1 MLSFRRTLVGV
12 LALTSW
18 SCGST
23 QPDAAQQVAQIV
35 VQPSTPTLAIDAQ
48 LPLQALVQN
57 EAGELVPE
65 ASVTWTVENPTVAS
79 VTEAGVVKGLALGTT
94 QVAANAR
101 GKSGIAT
108 VTVQRTPV
116 ASVIVLPAT
125 STAGKGSTLRLTAVA
140 YDAGQNVLP
149 SRGMIWTSNNT
160 SVATVD
166 GTGLVTAKEK
176 GTALI
181 TATSEGKSGS
191 SEITVAPGAVSRVFV
206 TPNPLAMV
214 TGDKQPLVVAAQDAT
229 GTVISGHLPVWV
241 SSDTRVATV
250 SSGEVTAVGA
260 GTATISATVENV
272 TGSTSVTVTNPPV
285 GTVSVAPATVIVGQ
299 KVLLTATV
307 TDTKGNVVTDR
318 VVTWSLA
325 AGSNPLVASVN
336 ASTGEVTGLLPGSV
350 TVTATS
356 EGKSGSALVTVTLAP
371 VATVS
376 ISPSSRSVVQN
387 AAATLT
393 ATTKDAL
400 GGTLTGRTVTWQTSD
415 ATIASLSTTSGSS
428 VQVTGGVTGTATITA
443 TSEGKSGT
451 ATVTVTAGTVSK
463 VRLTLSPSTMKDNQ
477 SATATAV
484 VLDANDQPLQ
494 GRTVNWT
501 ATAPASITPSSST
514 TSVGANSV
522 ATATVTS
529 TNIIFTAKPDIKA
542 ESGGKSDTKT
552 LTVQP

>member
-1 MLSFRRTLVGV
+1 
-12 LALTSW
+12 
-18 SCGST
+18 
-23 QPDAAQQVAQIV
+23 
-35 VQPSTPTLAIDAQ
+35 
-48 LPLQALVQN
+48 
-57 EAGELVPE
+57 
-65 ASVTWTVENPTVAS
+65 
-79 VTEAGVVKGLALGTT
+79 
-94 QVAANAR
+94 
-101 GKSGIAT
+101 
-108 VTVQRTPV
+108 
-116 ASVIVLPAT
+116 
-125 STAGKGSTLRLTAVA
+125 
-140 YDAGQNVLP
+140 
-149 SRGMIWTSNNT
+149 
-160 SVATVD
+160 
-166 GTGLVTAKEK
+166 
-176 GTALI
+176 
-181 TATSEGKSGS
+181 
-191 SEITVAPGAVSRVFV
+191 
-206 TPNPLAMV
+206 
-214 TGDKQPLVVAAQDAT
+214 
-229 GTVISGHLPVWV
+229 
-241 SSDTRVATV
+241 
-250 SSGEVTAVGA
+250 
-260 GTATISATVENV
+260 
-272 TGSTSVTVTNPPV
+272 VTVTNPPV

-443 TSEGKSGT
+443 TSEGKSAT

-501 ATAPASITPSSST
+501 ATAPASIAPSSST